1 MKKSKR
7 NIALGTLI
15 AAGVGYAAGLLTAPK
30 SGKETRKDIQK
41 AAIKAKKEAEKK
53 LKTLHGDLSKLIDQA
68 KAKSTKL
75 SASAKSELDH
85 AIEVA
90 LVAKKKVSEVLSAIH
105 EGESDDKD
113 LQKAI
118 KDVNSAIEKLK
129 TYIEKA

>member
-1 MKKSKR
+1 MKKTNR

-53 LKTLHGDLSKLIDQA
+53 LKVLHGELATLIDQA
-68 KAKSTKL
+68 KTK
-75 SASAKSELDH
+75 SAKLGAEAKAEIER
-85 AIEVA
+85 AIDVA

-118 KDVNSAIEKLK
+118 KDVNSAIAKLK
-129 TYIEKA
+129 TYIEKS

>member
-1 MKKSKR
+1 MKKSNR

-30 SGKETRKDIQK
+30 SGKETRKDIQA

-53 LKTLHGDLSKLIDQA
+53 LKTLHGDLNKLIDQA
-68 KAKSTKL
+68 KEKSTKL
-75 SASAKSELDH
+75 TASAKKELDH
-85 AIEVA
+85 AIDAA
-90 LVAKKKVSEVLSAIH
+90 LLAKKKVSEVLSAIH

-129 TYIEKA
+129 VYIEKN